1 MTIDEALENLRNEV
15 VTFCFLIEQRG
26 DISEDVKLR
35 AERARKAV
43 YGMARAVSAKQPV
56 FAAGGSHDED

>member
-15 VTFCFLIEQRG
+15 VTFCFLIEDRN
-26 DISEDVKLR
+26 DISEHVRQR
-35 AERARKAV
+35 AQNARKAV
-43 YGMARAVSAKQPV
+43 YGMARAVSAKRPV

>member
-43 YGMARAVSAKQPV
+43 YAMARATRSNRER
-56 FAAGGSHDED
+56 GGG